1 MESEKINDE
10 KGRKENKYSVESW
23 RLLKMSEN
31 NSKVKFEEYLLRQ
44 NNNKLKD
51 MTRKLLKERK

>member
-31 NSKVKFEEYLLRQ
+31 NS
-44 NNNKLKD
+44 
-51 MTRKLLKERK
+51 